1 MNFINQLV
9 ENLNEDEFILHLN
22 TIFEVLFS

>member
-9 ENLNEDEFILHLN
+9 ENVNEDEFILHLN
-22 TIFEVLFS
+22 TIFGVLFS